1 MFDVNPSNNLGF
13 AIMRVLEVRRKVMA
27 FVKDSLSDQD
37 KEMIIAQALDTDE
50 GRVALAQAMVEP
62 IRRSLEYQA
71 INYGLIG

>member
-1 MFDVNPSNNLGF
+1 
-13 AIMRVLEVRRKVMA
+13 MA